1 MSTRTTLSALTA
13 LTATVIASAGLAAA
27 QDAAA
32 ATGSFSC
39 SATAVSG
46 TVLGQAIAPVAGAG
60 GDGPCQTADGSSAL
74 GLPLAGGALAKTL
87 LAGSG
92 DVTGKRATSTAGV
105 QSLQLG
111 GLQSLLPALPIPTL
125 PSGLSSLQVPLPVVP
140 PGVSG
145 LVTNVT
151 GTVGSLV
158 GGATDTVVSTVG
170 TVGGLVGGATIR
182 ATGGPLPL
190 PTGSVLPSTISVD
203 ALDAVKALVPTTAL
217 PNLDLLKLGG
227 VTSTATA
234 VCQAGAPVLKGV
246 TDVAGLQSLG
256 QELPIGDVVDR
267 VVSLADPKTIPVGG
281 LDLSLVKLPAGL
293 SFNDPVVGAVLQTA
307 VRSALASMPPIT
319 IPAVV
324 GEVKVTPSS
333 TEDNGSSLVQH
344 GPRVTVTALG
354 RTLADVSLGSARVS
368 ALGVDCGTIA
378 VPALPAVAP
387 EIQPASQ
394 LAVQCAKRPITLVD
408 VAERPDHV
416 TLLGAAAA
424 SEVGKRVSIVFT
436 KTGKVV
442 STATIRDSGFFRAS
456 APLPPKAQ
464 RGDNDAR
471 YMAVLGKDKSMSL
484 KLHRRMRI
492 SRMSNRGGHILMVGK
507 IVGPLVPGQKIV
519 VRKRESCTTDTIVKT
534 FTPTKPGSFKL
545 YLPLPDKGQAAVYRA
560 TTMVPGATGDSGKT
574 FPTFTLP
581 GYVSL

>member
-13 LTATVIASAGLAAA
+13 TVLASAGLVAA

-32 ATGSFSC
+32 ATGSFGC

-46 TVLGQAIAPVAGAG
+46 TVLGQPISPVAGAG
-60 GDGPCQTADGSSAL
+60 GDGPCQTADGSSSL

-87 LAGSG
+87 LAGG
-92 DVTGKRATSTAGV
+92 NDVTAQRATSTAGV

-111 GLQSLLPALPIPTL
+111 GLQSLLPALPAPEL
-125 PSGLSSLQVPLPVVP
+125 PSGLSSLEVPLPVVAP
-140 PGVSG
+140 VVSG
-145 LVTNVT
+145 AT
-151 GTVGSLV
+151 GTVGSLL
-158 GGATDTVVSTVG
+158 GGV
-170 TVGGLVGGATIR
+170 
-182 ATGGPLPL
+182 TGGTGL
-190 PTGSVLPSTISVD
+190 PTGSLLPSKITVD
-203 ALDAVKALVPTTAL
+203 ALEAVKALVPAAAL
-217 PNLDLLKLGG
+217 PNLDVLKLDGL
-227 VTSTATA
+227 TSTANA
-234 VCQAGAPVLKGV
+234 VCQAGKPLLTGV
-246 TDVAGLQSLG
+246 TDLAGLQSLG
-256 QELPIGDVVDR
+256 QSLPTNPTQVVDR
-267 VVSLADPKTIPVGG
+267 AVSLVKGGQIPLSG
-281 LDLSLVKLPAGL
+281 LDLSLVRLPAGL
-293 SFNDPVVGAVLQTA
+293 SFDDPVVGSVLQTA
-307 VRSALASMPPIT
+307 VRSVLSQLPPIT

-324 GEVKVTPSS
+324 GQVQVTPSS
-333 TEDNGSSLVQH
+333 TEDDGDSLVQH

-368 ALGVDCGTIA
+368 AAGVDCGDL
-378 VPALPAVAP
+378 VPALSP

-394 LAVQCAKRPITLVD
+394 LAVQCARRAVTLID

-424 SEVGKRVSIVFT
+424 TEVGKTVDIVST

-442 STATIRDSGFFRAS
+442 SHATVRDSGFFRAS

-464 RGDNDAR
+464 RDDNDTR

-484 KLHRRMRI
+484 KLQRRMRI
-492 SRMSNRGGHILMVGK
+492 SRMSNRGTHILMVGK

-519 VRKRESCTTDTIVKT
+519 VRRRESCTKDVIVKT
-534 FTPTKPGSFKL
+534 FTPTKPGSFTL
-545 YLPLPDKGQAAVYRA
+545 NLPLPSEGQAAVYRA
-560 TTMVPGATGDSGKT
+560 TTMVPSATGDSGKT

>member
-13 LTATVIASAGLAAA
+13 TVIASAGLVAA

-46 TVLGQAIAPVAGAG
+46 TVLDQAIAPVAGAG
-60 GDGPCQTADGSSAL
+60 GNGPCQTADGSSTL
-74 GLPLAGGALAKTL
+74 GLPLAGGALAKTV

-92 DVTGKRATSTAGV
+92 DVAAQRATSTAGV

-111 GLQSLLPALPIPTL
+111 GLQSLLSALPAATL
-125 PSGLSSLQVPLPVVP
+125 PSGLSSLQVPLPVVAP
-140 PGVSG
+140 VVSG
-145 LVTNVT
+145 AI
-151 GTVGSLV
+151 S
-158 GGATDTVVSTVG
+158 
-170 TVGGLVGGATIR
+170 TVGGLLGGVA
-182 ATGGPLPL
+182 GGTVPL
-190 PTGSVLPSTISVD
+190 PTGSLLPSTISVD
-203 ALDAVKALVPTTAL
+203 ALDAVRALVPAAVL

-234 VCQAGAPVLKGV
+234 ACQAGAPVLKGV
-246 TDVAGLQSLG
+246 TDLAGLQSLG
-256 QELPIGDVVDR
+256 QEFPIGQAVDR
-267 VVSLADPKTIPVGG
+267 VVSLVDPKTVPVGG

-293 SFNDPVVGAVLQTA
+293 SFSDPVVGAVLQTA
-307 VRSALASMPPIT
+307 VRSALASLPPIT

-333 TEDNGSSLVQH
+333 TEDNGSSLIQH

-354 RTLADVSLGSARVS
+354 RTLAEVSLGSARVS
-368 ALGVDCGTIA
+368 ALGVDCSTLA
-378 VPALPAVAP
+378 VPAVAPVAPVAP

-394 LAVQCAKRPITLVD
+394 LAVQCAKRKVTLVD

-424 SEVGKRVSIVFT
+424 SEVGKRVSIVYT
-436 KTGKVV
+436 KTGKIV
-442 STATIRDSGFFRAS
+442 STATIRGSGFFRAS

-464 RGDNDAR
+464 RHDNDAR

-492 SRMSNRGGHILMVGK
+492 SRMSNRGSHILMVGK

-519 VRKRESCTTDTIVKT
+519 VRKRESCTTGTVVKT

-545 YLPLPDKGQAAVYRA
+545 YLPLPDEGQAAVYRA
-560 TTMVPGATGDSGKT
+560 TTMVPSATGDSGKT